1 MTQFY
6 PIDGDKLKI
15 MFPKMKT
22 PYGWA
27 EAMSELFSD
36 YSINTPERVW
46 MFLAQCGHETGGFTI
61 FEENLNYSAER
72 LIVVFKK
79 YFPTIE
85 AAQQYARQP
94 QKIANKVY
102 ANRNGNGPEESGDGW
117 RFRGRG
123 CIQLTGKYNY
133 IKFAKSM
140 WKDWEII
147 VNNPERVSVDKI
159 TCLLTA
165 LWFWSTN
172 QLNKLSDVGDITGVT
187 KIINGGLNGIDHRI
201 QLYENAKRIFT

>member
-1 MTQFY
+1 
-6 PIDGDKLKI
+6 
-15 MFPKMKT
+15 
-22 PYGWA
+22 
-27 EAMSELFSD
+27 
-36 YSINTPERVW
+36 
-46 MFLAQCGHETGGFTI
+46 
-61 FEENLNYSAER
+61 
-72 LIVVFKK
+72 
-79 YFPTIE
+79 
-85 AAQQYARQP
+85 
-94 QKIANKVY
+94 
-102 ANRNGNGPEESGDGW
+102 
-117 RFRGRG
+117 
-123 CIQLTGKYNY
+123 
-133 IKFAKSM
+133 M